1 VIKSEGKEL
10 FRTSSVTDIMDP
22 MWGEESEI
30 TTPSE
35 DPNLEFAVYAEDS
48 SGAEC
53 LGRCVLSNEKFRN
66 GGFNGELKLEEA
78 NLASEN
84 PLLRLKVKG
93 DNNYPSGP
101 PSEFRV
107 TLDRTSVEKPW
118 GIDVNYQETHALY
131 VIRVLSGP
139 MEEYNRT
146 ADKDVEIR
154 RSDFVTSV
162 NSKQGDAVQLKSEIA
177 GSTRLDLVIRR
188 PHQVVVFL
196 ERGEAQQPHGL
207 SFAKPLSEYGLV
219 VQSISDGAVTEGNKL
234 AKDET
239 GKLKVGD
246 RIIAVAG
253 EQTNAKDLMQRLDTR
268 VGKFQV
274 TILRVTPDP
283 PKDPRD
289 EHKWYWG

>member
-1 VIKSEGKEL
+1 
-10 FRTSSVTDIMDP
+10 
-22 MWGEESEI
+22 
-30 TTPSE
+30 
-35 DPNLEFAVYAEDS
+35 
-48 SGAEC
+48 
-53 LGRCVLSNEKFRN
+53 VLSNEKFRN
-66 GGFNGELKLEEA
+66 GGFNGELKLEET

-93 DNNYPSGP
+93 GNNYPSGP
-101 PSEFRV
+101 PNEFRV
-107 TLDRTSVEKPW
+107 TLDRTSVENPW

-139 MEEYNRT
+139 IEEYNRT

-162 NSKQGDAVQLKSEIA
+162 NSKQGDAVQLKNEIA
-177 GSTRLDLVIRR
+177 GSTSLDLVIRR
-188 PHQVVVFL
+188 PHEVTVFL

-207 SFAKPLSEYGLV
+207 SFAKPLSEHGLV

-234 AKDET
+234 ARDET
-239 GKLKVGD
+239 RKLKVGD